1 MLLYSDWGNKMKS
14 VVGFLYLK
22 HTYYF
27 VVVDVP
33 HMRQAD
39 IRFALTVVLHAMCPP
54 ASKTAPVTAQ
64 NIKTASE
71 MRTGSL
77 TYSGRSDK
85 KKQQKIPVSLM
96 QVAFL
101 GKFQHKVLLK
111 YRVSFI
117 VTLLGKHYNN
127 LIYRY

>member
-1 MLLYSDWGNKMKS
+1 MEDAPF
-14 VVGFLYLK
+14 FLHIW
-22 HTYYF
+22 HT
-27 VVVDVP
+27 VCLVIVDVP

-39 IRFALTVVLHAMCPP
+39 IRFALTVVLHAMSPP

-77 TYSGRSDK
+77 TYGGRSDS
-85 KKQQKIPVSLM
+85 KKQQKISVSLM

-101 GKFQHKVLLK
+101 GKFQHNILSE
-111 YRVSFI
+111 Y
-117 VTLLGKHYNN
+117 
-127 LIYRY
+127 

>member
-1 MLLYSDWGNKMKS
+1 MID
-14 VVGFLYLK
+14 FL
-22 HTYYF
+22 
-27 VVVDVP
+27 DVP

-39 IRFALTVVLHAMCPP
+39 ISFALTVVLHAMSPP

-77 TYSGRSDK
+77 TYSSRTDNK
-85 KKQQKIPVSLM
+85 KPHKISMTLF

-101 GKFQHKVLLK
+101 GKFCFNII
-111 YRVSFI
+111 SD
-117 VTLLGKHYNN
+117 
-127 LIYRY
+127 